1 VEKKYNTIL
10 SIFVAL
16 FIGSMILF
24 GCSKS
29 NNDTQNS
36 SESQGQSTNNAEN
49 NKDSNSDSILLG
61 KKISQGLTEIEGVD
75 KATVFIKETTALVG
89 IVIKDGSQEVTD
101 DLRKSIEEKVKEF
114 SPEIRKV
121 AITADKELFESLNS
135 MANDFMNGKTLE
147 ELKKDLSEIMEK
159 LKA

>member
-1 VEKKYNTIL
+1 MEKKYNTIL

-16 FIGSMILF
+16 FIGSVILF
-24 GCSKS
+24 GCAKS
-29 NNDTQNS
+29 NNET
-36 SESQGQSTNNAEN
+36 ESNNQEKGQSTENAVN
-49 NKDSNSDSILLG
+49 KKDSNSDSILLG
-61 KKISQGLTEIEGVD
+61 KKISQSLQEIEGVE

-89 IVIKDGSQEVTD
+89 IVIKDGSQEVTKEV
-101 DLRKSIEEKVKEF
+101 REKIEQKVKDI

-147 ELKKDLSEIMEK
+147 ELKKDLKEIMEK
-159 LKA
+159 LGD